1 MLLTIYDK
9 AGTKR
14 ADVAVNDSSTQSKE
28 VQGDNVLSLSFSYY
42 DFLPLDVNDYTDY
55 LGERYWL
62 TERYT
67 PKQVNEG
74 EWDYDLKLYGVE
86 SLIKRFLVL
95 ETTDGDTNPLFT
107 LTAMPR
113 EHVAMVVKAIND
125 GMGHIT
131 DWKVGTV
138 EGTELITIDYEGMYC
153 DEALKAIAEK
163 AGGKVEWWI
172 EGQTVNV
179 CRCEH
184 GEEIALGYGK
194 GLASLERDTG
204 NTAKFYTRLFPV
216 GSTRNIDAE
225 KYGSP
230 RLMLPGGKKYIEQGV
245 EEYGIY
251 DHYEQD
257 AFSGI
262 YPHRVGTVS
271 SVRSEEVTD
280 EEGNK
285 FTIYYFWDGELN
297 FDPNL
302 YELADETKRVSF
314 QTGDL
319 AGLGE
324 SDDHYFEV
332 NYDSAAR
339 EFELI
344 TIWPYDDDTQLPGG
358 KLVPRAGDTYILWNI
373 RMPDEYYRL
382 AEEEF
387 AAAVEEYN
395 RDHWLDIAAYKA
407 PTDPVYIEEHGIDLF
422 VGRRVKLESRKY
434 FPEKGYRQSRITRIS
449 RKVNEP
455 GQMDIEISDALQV
468 GKFDKVTDSIGSL
481 KSYTKSKTEGAALP
495 DIIRSWDKTL
505 PTDNNLFSAR
515 RSQKEFL
522 NKNQPDTAKEPIRFL
537 KGVSFGEAAGG
548 KPCGSVDGEGNA
560 EYLTAV
566 IRELLRS
573 TEFVDGLTG
582 EGWQLWIDQLT
593 GLTNLTVDKVTARQS
608 LVALELLIEQV
619 RSVCGQLVVSAANG
633 KIKDVV
639 KQGDNY
645 RIVFEQESGFVAHDL
660 MRCAVTG
667 GTKLKSYW
675 VEVSSV
681 IADGVLVPVS
691 EFGGVKPEAGDEC
704 VLMGNTENPLRQN
717 LISIAATED
726 GQPRID
732 ILDGVK
738 AKNFNGCLRCRLGK
752 LDGIK
757 SSAFPAD
764 KQPKGNGLY
773 ADNVWLKGTFVLMT
787 GEDIL
792 TRFEITEGKI
802 HSAVESLRKEI
813 REEQSYLDNSSFA
826 DGMDKWISG
835 YKAAF
840 LTFGGK
846 WILAG
851 NKLLASS
858 ENGNVEVVKTGK
870 VPYVRITNSYIM
882 QKNGDFRTIPD
893 FREVNGEGLFI
904 PGYVYLSFHYKVVE
918 AGHLRV
924 EFVNGDKTGFENFN
938 MFAYDGDLP
947 VGGEKV
953 FNHSGLWNGTGD
965 FKLSFTGVIQ
975 VSLLVFSTDRTDAL
989 AYKYATFFEQSDK
1002 MLRIAAAN
1010 FDKDGNVLEASSI
1023 ITTAKYNK
1031 LMSQYFDENGQL
1043 KNMAGLVTS
1052 SDFSG
1057 AIDAINENFG
1067 NYVKVTSF
1075 AGLFAQEVKNDSNIV
1090 KQADISVFITENEAG
1105 ELISKAQIRADQIDL
1120 KGAVTFESFN
1130 SSLKDTI
1137 NGKADSSSLGTLA
1150 YKNNIAKDLLNAD
1163 LSNLIDGKMNS
1174 SDAGKLAYV
1183 DSVEAA
1189 QLGSTIIVGG
1199 YLNTDYIKVNR
1210 IDAQGARVGGFTI
1223 DSGRLHW
1230 KANDY
1235 LGGDSRS
1242 LKLGASSSNTDG
1254 VVDVAFNAATTGRFG
1269 VKAVGSNSGG
1279 AAIYAST
1286 GTLTYPGSSMTYA
1299 GFFVGSTSVRGELD
1313 SDCCASKGFRF
1324 ITGRDSDGTYTYNEG
1339 VNWGNGAAQNPD
1351 LDKIR
1356 LIVRGGIIVGY
1367 TGE

>member
-14 ADVAVNDSSTQSKE
+14 ADVAVNESSTQSKE

-67 PKQVNEG
+67 PKQVNDG

-107 LTAMPR
+107 LTATPR

-138 EGTELITIDYEGMYC
+138 EGAELITIDYEGMYC

-184 GEEIALGYGK
+184 GEEITLGYGK
-194 GLASLERDTG
+194 GLTSLERDTS

-230 RLMLPGGKKYIEQGV
+230 RLMLPGGRKYIEQGV

-262 YPHRVGTVS
+262 FPRRVGTVS

-280 EEGNK
+280 DEGKK
-285 FTIYYFWDGELN
+285 FTIYYFRDGGLN

-302 YELADETKRVSF
+302 YELAGETKRVSF

-358 KLVPRAGDTYILWNI
+358 KLVPRVGDTYILLNI

-407 PTDPVYIEEHGIDLF
+407 PTDPVYIEEHGIDLL

-434 FPEKGYRQSRITRIS
+434 FPEKGYRQSRITKIS

-468 GKFDKVTDSIGSL
+468 GKFDKVTDSIGAL

-522 NKNQPDTAKEPIRFL
+522 SKNQPDTAKEPIRFL
-537 KGVSFGEAAGG
+537 KGVTFGEAAGG

-667 GTKLKSYW
+667 GAKLKSYW
-675 VEVSSV
+675 VEVASV
-681 IADGVLVPVS
+681 IAGGVMVPVS

-717 LISIAATED
+717 LISISATED
-726 GQPRID
+726 GQPRVD
-732 ILDGVK
+732 ILDGVM
-738 AKNFNGCLRCRLGK
+738 AKNFNGCLRCRVGN

-757 SSAFPAD
+757 DSAFPANN
-764 KQPKGNGLY
+764 QPHGNGLY
-773 ADNVWLKGTFVLMT
+773 GDNVYLKGTFILMT

-792 TRFEITEGKI
+792 TKFEITEGKI
-802 HSAVESLRKEI
+802 QSAVEGLRDEV
-813 REEQSYLDNSSFA
+813 REEQSFFDNTTFTE
-826 DGMDKWISG
+826 GMSKWISG

-893 FREVNGEGLFI
+893 FKELNGDGLRI
-904 PGYVYLSFHYKVVE
+904 PGYVYLSFHYKVIE
-918 AGHLRV
+918 AGHLRI
-924 EFVNGDKTGFENFN
+924 EFVNSNKNGYENFN

-989 AYKYATFFEQSDK
+989 AYKYATFFDQSEK
-1002 MLRIAAAN
+1002 MIRIAAAN

-1023 ITTAKYNK
+1023 ITTAKYNR
-1031 LMSQYFDENGQL
+1031 LISVHFDENGEL
-1043 KNMAGLVTS
+1043 RNKSGLVTTAN
-1052 SDFSG
+1052 FSKLFAEG
-1057 AIDAINENFG
+1057 VTSNGLVKKAELNVYVKRDEFG
-1067 NYVKVTSF
+1067 NLVSGVTI
-1075 AGLFAQEVKNDSNIV
+1075 K
-1090 KQADISVFITENEAG
+1090 
-1105 ELISKAQIRADQIDL
+1105 ADQIKL
-1120 KGAVTFESFN
+1120 EGLVTA
-1130 SSLKDTI
+1130 
-1137 NGKADSSSLGTLA
+1137 NGYFKVLTDGSIETRNANISGTVKASG
-1150 YKNNIAKDLLNAD
+1150 
-1163 LSNLIDGKMNS
+1163 GK
-1174 SDAGKLAYV
+1174 
-1183 DSVEAA
+1183 
-1189 QLGSTIIVGG
+1189 I
-1199 YLNTDYIKVNR
+1199 
-1210 IDAQGARVGGFTI
+1210 GGFTI
-1223 DSGRLHW
+1223 DSGRLYW
-1230 KANDY
+1230 KSRDY
-1235 LGGDSRS
+1235 FGNDSRS
-1242 LKLGASSSNTDG
+1242 LKLGVSSSSTEG
-1254 VVDVAFNAATTGRFG
+1254 IVDVAFNGATSGRFG
-1269 VKAVGSNSGG
+1269 VKSVGATSGG
-1279 AAIYAST
+1279 AAIYASI
-1286 GTLTYPGSSMTYA
+1286 GSLTYPASGMTYA
-1299 GFFVGSTSVRGELD
+1299 GFFVGPVDVRDTGSGLTSDV
-1313 SDCCASKGFRF
+1313 CASKGFRY
-1324 ITGRDSDGTYTYNEG
+1324 IKSRNSDGTYVYNEG
-1339 VNWGNGAAQNPD
+1339 VNWGDGAAQNPD